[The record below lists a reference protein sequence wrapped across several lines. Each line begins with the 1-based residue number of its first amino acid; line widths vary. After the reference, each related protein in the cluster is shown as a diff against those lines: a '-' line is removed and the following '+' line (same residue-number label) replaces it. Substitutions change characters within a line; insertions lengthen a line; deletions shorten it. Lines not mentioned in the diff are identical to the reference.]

1 MRQSLPAARHTLW
14 VATAIRCSSRCR
26 RSIRLPM
33 EQIETFCKKWNVREF
48 SLFGSVLTDNFRPDS
63 DIDVMVE
70 FKPKARRSLFE
81 MVSMNDELKT
91 IFGRDVD
98 LMTRQAIEQ
107 SRNYIRRKSIL
118 TSMEVVYVT

>member
-1 MRQSLPAARHTLW
+1 MGKPQ
-14 VATAIRCSSRCR
+14 IQ
-26 RSIRLPM
+26 LPM
-33 EQIETFCKKWNVREF
+33 DQIEAFCKKWNVREF

-63 DIDVMVE
+63 DIDVIVE
-70 FKPKARRSLFE
+70 FKPKARRSLFD

>member
-1 MRQSLPAARHTLW
+1 MGKLQ
-14 VATAIRCSSRCR
+14 IQ
-26 RSIRLPM
+26 LPM
-33 EQIETFCKKWNVREF
+33 DQIEAFCKKWNVQEF
-48 SLFGSVLTDNFRPDS
+48 SLFGSVLTDKFRPDS

-70 FKPKARRSLFE
+70 FKPKARRSLFD

>member
-1 MRQSLPAARHTLW
+1 MGKLQ
-14 VATAIRCSSRCR
+14 IQ
-26 RSIRLPM
+26 LPM
-33 EQIETFCKKWNVREF
+33 DQIEAFCKKWNVQEF
-48 SLFGSVLTDNFRPDS
+48 SLFGSVLTDKFRPDS

>member
-1 MRQSLPAARHTLW
+1 MGKLQ
-14 VATAIRCSSRCR
+14 IQ
-26 RSIRLPM
+26 LPM
-33 EQIETFCKKWNVREF
+33 DQIEAFCKKWNVQEF
-48 SLFGSVLTDNFRPDS
+48 SLFGSVLTDKFRPDS

-70 FKPKARRSLFE
+70 FKPKARQSLFD

>member
-1 MRQSLPAARHTLW
+1 MGKLQ
-14 VATAIRCSSRCR
+14 IQ
-26 RSIRLPM
+26 LPM
-33 EQIETFCKKWNVREF
+33 DQIEAFCKKWNVREF
-48 SLFGSVLTDNFRPDS
+48 SLFGSVLTDKFRPDS

-70 FKPKARRSLFE
+70 FKPKARRSLFD

-98 LMTRQAIEQ
+98 LMTRKAIEQ

>member
-1 MRQSLPAARHTLW
+1 MGKLQ
-14 VATAIRCSSRCR
+14 IQ
-26 RSIRLPM
+26 LPM
-33 EQIETFCKKWNVREF
+33 DQIEAFCKKWNVQEF

-70 FKPKARRSLFE
+70 FKPKARRSLFD

>member
-1 MRQSLPAARHTLW
+1 MGKPQ
-14 VATAIRCSSRCR
+14 IQ
-26 RSIRLPM
+26 LPM

-70 FKPKARRSLFE
+70 FKPKARRSLFD